1 MTEYDN
7 TNSGVLFKNDKGDN
21 PKRPDYRG
29 TGNWQGQEF
38 NISAWIKESK
48 KDGSKFFSFR
58 FEDKQPAKPKGN
70 PTPPQEFQD
79 DEIPFA
85 FVIAAPFVG
94 LMTAAL
100 AAATSSGMLA

>member
-1 MTEYDN
+1 MSKDYDN
-7 TNSGVLFKNDKGDN
+7 TNSGVLFKNDKGNN

-58 FEDKQPAKPKGN
+58 FEEATRQAEGKPHPVAGV
-70 PTPPQEFQD
+70 PR
-79 DEIPFA
+79 
-85 FVIAAPFVG
+85 
-94 LMTAAL
+94 
-100 AAATSSGMLA
+100 